1 MMNREKAI
9 NQVTLLG
16 TCVDIVLTA
25 FKFVAGILGRS
36 AAMVADAIHSL
47 SDLLTDAIVLIFV
60 RISSRH
66 PDEKYEYGY
75 GKFETLA
82 TVFIGVALLAVAG
95 GIIYDGV
102 VSVIHWYHG
111 EDLPKPGSLAL
122 WAAILSIAAK
132 EWLFR
137 YTRKR
142 ARQFNS
148 PVMEAN
154 AWHHRSDALSSIG
167 TLIGIGG
174 AIWLGKRWTVLD
186 PLASI
191 VVGFF
196 IIRIACKLLQQSFR
210 ELMEASLPKETEQEI
225 KKIVTSYPDVSDLHN
240 LRTRRIGGH
249 YAIEFHI
256 RMDGAISLTEAHAR
270 AHHIEQAL
278 KDRFGT
284 ETHISVHVEPV
295 KASERL

>member
-1 MMNREKAI
+1 MNREKAI
-9 NQVTLLG
+9 NQVTLVG
-16 TCVDIVLTA
+16 SGVDLLLTA

-47 SDLLTDAIVLIFV
+47 SDLLTDAVVLVFV

-66 PDEKYEYGY
+66 PDSQYEYGY

-95 GIIYDGV
+95 GIL
-102 VSVIHWYHG
+102 YHG
-111 EDLPKPGSLAL
+111 FEEVVAWFHGENLPKPGSLAL
-122 WAAILSIAAK
+122 WAAVLSIIAK

-137 YTRKR
+137 HTRKR
-142 ARQFNS
+142 GRELDS
-148 PVMEAN
+148 PVVEAN

-174 AIWLGKRWTVLD
+174 AILLGSRWTVLD

-191 VVGFF
+191 VVGCF
-196 IIRIACKLLQQSFR
+196 IVRIAVKLLHQSFR
-210 ELMEASLPKETEQEI
+210 ELMEASLPQETEKEIQEI
-225 KKIVTSYPDVSDLHN
+225 ITSFPDVSDLHN
-240 LRTRRIGGH
+240 LRTRRIGAH

-256 RMDGAISLTEAHAR
+256 RMDGHISLIEAHSR
-270 AHHIEQAL
+270 AHHIEEAL
-278 KDRFGT
+278 KKRFGA
-284 ETHISVHVEPV
+284 ETHIVVHVEPV
-295 KASERL
+295 KPFDKL